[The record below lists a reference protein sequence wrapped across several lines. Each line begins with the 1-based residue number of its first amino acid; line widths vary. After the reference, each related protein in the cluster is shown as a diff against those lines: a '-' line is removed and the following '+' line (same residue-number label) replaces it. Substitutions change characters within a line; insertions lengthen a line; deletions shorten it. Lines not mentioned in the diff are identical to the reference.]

1 MGKISHLDFLGF
13 NEKYDKGRL
22 LIFPSFKVIRSK
34 CLMIKGSDFYAIWDE
49 ANGKWTTDEY
59 EAIRIIDDSTMEYTK
74 EKFGDSAIPQLLINA
89 DNCAIDKWKKYC
101 QKQAIDNFVPLDEQL
116 MFSNM
121 EKKKENYSSK
131 QLPYPLEKGKHSAW
145 DRLLSV
151 LYKPEEAHKIE
162 WIIGSIVS
170 GDSKKIQKFA
180 VFYGSAGTGKSTI
193 LNIIQML
200 FEGYYAIFD
209 AKSLGSNGNQFA
221 LDAFR
226 SNPLVA
232 IQHDGDLSRIEDN
245 TRINSLVSH
254 EEMTINEKF
263 KSSYT
268 NRFKAFL
275 LMGTNKPVKITDA
288 KSGLIRRLIDIS
300 PSGNKLSAEEYNDVM
315 SQIPFE
321 LNGIAYHCLEVY
333 NKNKKYYDSYVPV
346 EMLDSTNDFYNFVS
360 DSYMTF
366 SKEKDIPLSLAWEMY
381 KNYCEDANVPFPLS
395 KRVFKDELKNY
406 FEEFKDRYINSE
418 GKRCRSYYVGFI
430 EDKFMSSKY
439 SDEPKKE
446 IVDESTWIKFDKT
459 ESILDEYCKDCK
471 AQLTN
476 ENGNP
481 LYKWDNVKTN
491 LSDIDTSKLHYV
503 KIPVNHIVID
513 FDIPD
518 ENGNKNLE
526 LNLKAASK
534 FPPTYAELSKSGAG
548 IHLHYLYTGDA
559 DKLSRIY
566 DEHIEIKVFV
576 GNSSLRR
583 KLSKCNDLDIATIS
597 SGLPIKEERK
607 KVVDSTIIK
616 NEKMLRTM
624 ILRNLQ
630 KEYHSSTKPSIDF
643 IDKLLNDAYN
653 SGMHYDV
660 SDLRPSI
667 ISFAASSTNQ
677 AQLCLKIASNMKFKS
692 EEPSE
697 YVDAEKDSIVFF
709 DIEIFPNLF
718 LINWKFAGE
727 NNKVNRMI
735 NPTPVQ
741 IESLLQYN
749 LIGFN
754 NRRYDN
760 HIVYAAMMGY
770 TIPEL
775 YELSQR
781 IINGSPNAMFAE
793 AYNIS
798 YTDVYDFASA
808 PNKKSLK
815 KWEIELGIKH
825 HELGL
830 PWDQPVPE
838 HLWTKVAE
846 YCDDD
851 VLATEAVFNHLHA
864 DWSTRKILAGIAE
877 KSYNDST
884 NSLSTKIVFGNEK
897 KPQREF
903 HYRDLSKAVK
913 KEDLDED
920 IYDFIKDK
928 TSLSMEFEA
937 WNGEK
942 SVLPFFPGY
951 KFEFGKSIYRGI
963 EVGEGGYVEAEH
975 GYHTNVA
982 LLDVASMHPSTMIDE
997 CLFGPRYTG
1006 RFKDIVDSRLA
1017 VKHKEYDKLNVLL
1030 DGKFAPYAKDENL
1043 PTALKTPINA
1053 SYGLTAAG
1061 FDNPFRDPRNVDNI
1075 VAKRGA
1081 LFMIDLKYE
1090 VEARGFTVAH
1100 IKTDSI
1106 KIPNATKEIID
1117 FVMEF
1122 GKKYGYNFE
1131 HEATYEKMCLVNNA
1145 VYIAKYAGVEF
1156 CEKQYGYVPGD
1167 NKKHPGDWTATGAQ
1181 FAVPYVFKTLFSHEP
1196 ILLEDMCE
1204 TKSVKTNMYL
1214 DFNENLPDVNK
1225 EEKMLDLYTKECS
1238 KGKITREEF
1247 DVEYNRLKPEIDKGH
1262 DYSFIGKVSAYCPV
1276 IPGVGGGILV
1286 REAQDKM
1293 GNVKY
1298 DSVTG
1303 TKGYRWATY
1312 ESIKELNKTDIIDK
1326 KYYTNLVDD
1335 AMEAIGLYTD
1345 AEAFIQ

>member
-22 LIFPSFKVIRSK
+22 LIYPAFKVIRSK
-34 CLMIKGSDFYAIWDE
+34 SLMIKGSNFYAIWDE
-49 ANGKWTTDEY
+49 NNKKWTTDEY
-59 EAIRIIDDSTMEYTK
+59 EAIKIIDDEVIKYTN
-74 EKFGDSAIPQLLINA
+74 EKFGDAAIPQLLVNA

-101 QKQAIDNFVPLDEQL
+101 QKQAIDNFKPLDGKL
-116 MFSNM
+116 IFANM
-121 EKKKENYSSK
+121 EKTKENYSTK
-131 QLPYPLEKGKHSAW
+131 QLSYPLEKGKHDGW

-151 LYKPEEAHKIE
+151 LYSPEEAHKIE

-180 VFYGSAGTGKSTI
+180 VLYGAAGTGKSTI

-200 FEGYYAIFD
+200 FDGYYAIFD
-209 AKSLGSNGNQFA
+209 AKSLASNGNQFA

-232 IQHDGDLSRIEDN
+232 IQHDGDLSKIEDN

-268 NRFKAFL
+268 SSFKAFL

-288 KSGLIRRLIDIS
+288 KSGLIRRLIDIT
-300 PSGNKLSAEEYNDVM
+300 PTGNKLSVDEYNNIM
-315 SQIPFE
+315 EHIPFE

-333 NKNKKYYDSYVPV
+333 NEDKKYYDGYVPV
-346 EMLDSTNDFYNFVS
+346 EMLGSTNDFYNFVS
-360 DSYMTF
+360 DNYLTF
-366 SKEKDIPLSLAWEMY
+366 SREKDVPLSLAWEMY
-381 KNYCEDANVPFPLS
+381 KNYCEDSNMPFPLS

-406 FEEFKDRYINSE
+406 FEEFKDRYITQD
-418 GKRCRSYYVGFI
+418 GKRCRSYYIGFI
-430 EDKFMSSKY
+430 DDKFMSLQY
-439 SDEPKKE
+439 EDVKE
-446 IVDESTWIKFDKT
+446 NIVTESGWIKFDKT
-459 ESILDEYCKDCK
+459 ISLLDSDCKDCK

-476 ENGNP
+476 KDGNP

-491 LSDIDTSKLHYV
+491 LKDIDTSKLHFV
-503 KIPVNHIVID
+503 KVPLNHIVID

-518 ENGNKNLE
+518 KDGNKNLE

-559 DKLSRIY
+559 DKLSRVY
-566 DEHIEIKVFV
+566 DEHVEIKVFV

-583 KLSKCNDLDIATIS
+583 KLTKCNDLDIATIS
-597 SGLPIKEERK
+597 SGLPIKEERRK
-607 KVVDSTIIK
+607 MVGKEIIK
-616 NEKMLRTM
+616 NEKMLRNM
-624 ILRNLQ
+624 IIRNLK
-630 KEYHSSTKPSIDF
+630 KEYHSATKPSIDF
-643 IDKLLNDAYN
+643 IDKLLNDAYT
-653 SGMHYDV
+653 SGMNYDV
-660 SDLRPSI
+660 NDLRPSI

-677 AQLCLKIASNMKFKS
+677 SQHCLKIASNMKYKS
-692 EEPSE
+692 EETSE
-697 YVDAEKDSIVFF
+697 HVESDKDNIVFF

-718 LINWKFAGE
+718 LVNWKFAGE
-727 NNKVNRMI
+727 NNKVFRMI

-741 IESLLQYN
+741 IEELVQYK

-760 HIVYAAMMGY
+760 HIIYAAMMGY
-770 TIPEL
+770 SVEDL
-775 YELSQR
+775 FELSQR
-781 IINGSPNAMFAE
+781 IINGSPNSMFSE
-793 AYNIS
+793 AYNLS

-830 PWDQPVPE
+830 PWDKPVPK

-877 KSYNDST
+877 KSVNDST
-884 NSLSTKIVFGNEK
+884 NSISTKIVFGNEK
-897 KPQREF
+897 NPQKEF
-903 HYRDLSKAVK
+903 HYRNLGLPVTSFDLTDGV
-913 KEDLDED
+913 
-920 IYDFIKDK
+920 YDFIKNEVGMPMDF
-928 TSLSMEFEA
+928 TA
-937 WNGEK
+937 WNGQK
-942 SVLPFFPGY
+942 SLLPFFPGY
-951 KFEFGKSIYRGI
+951 KFEFGKSTYRGI

-982 LLDVASMHPSTMIDE
+982 LLDISSMHPSTMIDE
-997 CLFGPRYTG
+997 CLFGPKYTK

-1017 VKHKEYDKLNVLL
+1017 VKHKEFDKLDVLL
-1030 DGKFAPYAKDENL
+1030 DGKFAPYAQDENL

-1061 FDNPFRDPRNVDNI
+1061 FENQFRDPRNIDNI

-1122 GKKYGYNFE
+1122 GRKYGYNFE

-1145 VYIAKYAGVEF
+1145 VYIAKYASPEY
-1156 CEKQYGYVPGD
+1156 CEETYSYIPGD
-1167 NKKHPGDWTATGAQ
+1167 NRKYGGEWGATGAQ
-1181 FAVPYVFKTLFSHEP
+1181 FAVPYVFKTLFSHEV
-1196 ILLEDMCE
+1196 ITIEDMCE
-1204 TKSVKTNMYL
+1204 TKSVKTAMYL
-1214 DFNENLPDVNK
+1214 DFNEKLPDVTH
-1225 EEKMLDLYTKECS
+1225 EESILDSYTKECI
-1238 KGKITREEF
+1238 KGKITREEY
-1247 DVEYNRLKPEIDKGH
+1247 DEMYNSLKTEIDKGH
-1262 DYSFIGKVSAYCPV
+1262 DYSFVGKVSAFCPV
-1276 IPGVGGGILV
+1276 IEGVGGGLLV
-1286 REAQDKM
+1286 REAQDKL
-1293 GNVKY
+1293 GNIKY

-1303 TKGYRWATY
+1303 TKGFRWLTS
-1312 ESIKELNKTDIIDK
+1312 EVIKELGREDIIDK
-1326 KYYTNLVDD
+1326 RFYTNLVDD
-1335 AMEAIGLYTD
+1335 AMEAIGQYTD